1 MRGHLLRILG
11 LGFGLAVGV
20 GAAVGGEILRLP
32 GGVAKVLPDPRL
44 QLMAWALGGLCAL
57 LGALSFAE
65 LGTRVPRTGGLT
77 TYAEAG
83 FGPFAGFAVG
93 WSDFLAS
100 GFTVGAY
107 ALVVGEI
114 ATALGWPGSPR
125 TAAILGVALIG
136 AIQAPGLRPGAWTQD
151 LTSAAKALGLVALG
165 AGALWAVPVGVVP
178 AASQPASTFAGFMVA
193 MQLVIFAYDNY
204 YGAVYFTE
212 EYEHP
217 GRQLPRALLG
227 GVVVITALYVL
238 LAWGMARALPWAE
251 FSASDLPGAL
261 LAERLVGGAGGTLV
275 RVLMLVALLSG
286 MNATAL
292 IASRVAYALGMQG
305 EASRAATAVNAGGT
319 PVWGLGATLILAVA
333 TLVLPS
339 FEAAIAFMS
348 PFLLLN
354 YLLCFASLLRLR
366 QKEAAPEGAFLA
378 PGFPIT
384 TFASLAL
391 TSSLLIGAFL
401 AEPALVGGALG
412 TLALAWPLWRWTRP
426 RMV

>member
-44 QLMAWALGGLCAL
+44 QLLAWALGGLCAF

-107 ALVVGEI
+107 ALVVGEV
-114 ATALGWPGSPR
+114 AAALGWPWSQR
-125 TAAILGVALIG
+125 SAALLGVALVG
-136 AIQAPGLRPGAWTQD
+136 VVQAPGLRPGAWAQD

-165 AGALWAVPVGVVP
+165 AGALWAAP
-178 AASQPASTFAGFMVA
+178 AAPALSAPQPVSTFAGFMVA

-212 EYEHP
+212 EYEDPARH
-217 GRQLPRALLG
+217 LPRALLG
-227 GVVVITALYVL
+227 GVAVITALYLV
-238 LAWGMARALPWAE
+238 LAWGMGRVLPWSELA
-251 FSASDLPGAL
+251 SSDLPGAL
-261 LAERLVGGAGGTLV
+261 VAERLAGPVGGQLV
-275 RVLMLVALLSG
+275 RGLMLVALLSG

-292 IASRVAYALGMQG
+292 IASRVAYALGIQG
-305 EASRAATAVNAGGT
+305 EASRVATAVNAGGT
-319 PVWGLGATLILAVA
+319 PIWGLAATLVLALA

-354 YLLCFASLLRLR
+354 YLLCFASLIRLR
-366 QKEAAPEGAFLA
+366 RRDPAPAGVFAT
-378 PGFPIT
+378 PGFPST
-384 TFASLAL
+384 TLASLAL
-391 TSSLLIGAFL
+391 TLSLLAGAFL
-401 AEPALVGGALG
+401 AQPLLVGGALG
-412 TLALAWPLWRWTRP
+412 VLALAWPLWRWTRP
-426 RMV
+426 RPL